1 MLKFT
6 PDHEWILVEKDSTT
20 VGITQYAQE
29 RLGDVVFVQLPKLGD
44 SFEAGAAAVVV
55 ESVKAASDVYAPI
68 KGEIVEVNRDVSDNP
83 SLVNSDPMG
92 KGWLFKM
99 KMADQSQ
106 LDKLMN
112 EQAYRALIAGA
123 PHA

>member
-29 RLGDVVFVQLPKLGD
+29 RLGDVVFVQLPKLGN

-99 KMADQSQ
+99 KMADQTQ

>member
-6 PDHEWILVEKDSTT
+6 PDHEWILVENESAT

-29 RLGDVVFVQLPKLGD
+29 HLGDVVFVQLPKLGD

-68 KGEIVEVNRDVSDNP
+68 KGEIVEVNQDVSDNP

-99 KMADQSQ
+99 KIADQSQ
-106 LDKLMN
+106 MDKLMN
-112 EQAYRALIAGA
+112 ELAYRALIAGA